1 MDVVLYSA
9 LTKQIEKNVSGLTLE
24 TNKAATIDVSSY
36 SSAVTINPSTNNDA
50 MKKAT
55 VTLTNIPEPSD
66 IESNKSATIDV
77 SEYTE
82 PVEITPTQGKDGM
95 AKATVTLSNIP
106 VAGATL
112 YAWKLDDVTVYTL
125 TSTPTTSDV
134 VLVCSGGITEG
145 EIAEVGT
152 DTITVGEDEYER
164 YSTGDYVI
172 E

>member
-9 LTKQIEKNVSGLTLE
+9 LTKQIEKNVSGLALE

-55 VTLTNIPEPSD
+55 VTLSNIPV
-66 IESNKSATIDV
+66 IEANKAASIDV
-77 SEYTE
+77 SAYTE
-82 PVEITPTQGKDGM
+82 AVEVTPTSGKDGM
-95 AKATVTLSNIP
+95 AKATITLSNIP

-125 TSTPTTSDV
+125 TSSPTTSDV
-134 VLVCSGGITEG
+134 VLICSGGITEG

-152 DTITVGEDEYER
+152 DTITVGEDEYDR